1 MCSDYGEHNII
12 IYPDNYTLRNIY
24 SGYCKSLFENT
35 NKSSSNYDEEMV
47 LIIPNYETIQG
58 IKFTLEKRAGINVQK
73 PKKNCSLVI
82 VDFRK
87 AYSCL
92 NNNKATYN
100 IMSRMGSFLEQVEYI
115 GKKGIIINF

>member
-58 IKFTLEKRAGINVQK
+58 IKFTLEKRAGIKVQK
-73 PKKNCSLVI
+73 PEKLLTCNCGFPQVI
-82 VDFRK
+82 
-87 AYSCL
+87 
-92 NNNKATYN
+92 
-100 IMSRMGSFLEQVEYI
+100 FLS
-115 GKKGIIINF
+115 K

>member
-1 MCSDYGEHNII
+1 MVNT
-12 IYPDNYTLRNIY
+12 NYTLRNIY

-35 NKSSSNYDEEMV
+35 NKSSNYDEEMV

-73 PKKNCSLVI
+73 HKRNCSLVI

-92 NNNKATYN
+92 NNNKAIYN
-100 IMSRMGSFLEQVEYI
+100 IMSRMGSFLEQVENI